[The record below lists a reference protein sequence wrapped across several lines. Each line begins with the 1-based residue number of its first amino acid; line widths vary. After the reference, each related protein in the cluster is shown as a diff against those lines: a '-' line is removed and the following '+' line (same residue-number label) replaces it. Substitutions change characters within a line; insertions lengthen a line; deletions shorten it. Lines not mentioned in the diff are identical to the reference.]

1 MADRGGND
9 GIYRRENGFF
19 LIEVELQRIEQLF
32 NTLDPSPFRSRDLDD
47 AAHDYIVGSAREI
60 GPGKPVKLIL
70 HLPGDAPADERAV
83 AETIQHY
90 FAVQA
95 WNARL
100 RLLEHLRI
108 GRQAL
113 VIGLVFLGACITLR
127 QVLFTNPSGTVAQII
142 AEGLLICG
150 WVAMWRPFDIML
162 YDWWPIRRDRRIYEK
177 LSAMPVELRRRQP
190 SPRPSG

>member
-9 GIYRRENGFF
+9 GIYRRESGFV

-70 HLPGDAPADERAV
+70 HLPADAPADGSAV

-100 RLLEHLRI
+100 RLLENLRI

-113 VIGLVFLGACITLR
+113 IIGLVFLGACITLR
-127 QVLFTNPSGTVAQII
+127 QVLLPEPSGTVGQIVS
-142 AEGLLICG
+142 EGLLICG
-150 WVAMWRPFDIML
+150 WVAMWRPVEIML

-177 LSAMPVELRRRQP
+177 LSAMPVELRRR
-190 SPRPSG
+190 SR